1 MNVTFS
7 GTSPTPTTNDNAALG
22 GEMGD
27 MFLKLLTT
35 QLKAQDPLSPM
46 NPTEFVGQLVQ
57 FNTLG
62 QIIRIRELLEPVTT
76 SSTLPLNTSAAA
88 LPGVAGGN

>member
-1 MNVTFS
+1 MQIYGATQS
-7 GTSPTPTTNDNAALG
+7 QPAEQKSDSSATLG

-35 QLKAQDPLSPM
+35 QLKAQDPISPM

-62 QIIRIRELLEPVTT
+62 QIVAIRELLEPQNIE
-76 SSTLPLNTSAAA
+76 STRGATAPAI
-88 LPGVAGGN
+88 AGGK